1 MKTLKHVWTPQG
13 LQNTIPNGYAQ
24 KGESLWDPSTNDIQ
38 YINEGKEGVDDQPV
52 RVSDETFIPS
62 NNLGFD
68 KLLEPYTKHVSKIQD
83 KRKSAEKNA
92 KYSSLAKAT
101 MNLQNKQIDKYIQ
114 DNIQPVADLQKAI
127 HQQETLDS
135 YSCGKNS
142 KYADGQDQNLLGIPQ
157 MVRLFPS
164 IAGLGAGL
172 GQLGHW
178 AGNSIKY
185 HDTYAENPYQQTALN
200 GLNQLRYNPYPAI
213 RGAYDAE
220 RRNTYNIQNAGG
232 LTGAQR
238 YYGMIGNAIANQRN
252 IADIYANSEVQN
264 NALRTQ
270 YYNSLLGAG
279 ENMAQRRQNAA
290 QHDWADYVAAHGRK
304 TKGMETGIANIMNAI
319 NGGFQNEFNYRMGN
333 NTLGIYLQQ
342 LDIDRKKALADYNN
356 SLKKK

>member
-1 MKTLKHVWTPQG
+1 MKTLKEVWTPEG
-13 LQNTIPNGYAQ
+13 LTKGIPNGMAQ
-24 KGESLWDPSTNDIQ
+24 FGEFLKDNTTYPENIKMIEKGKP
-38 YINEGKEGVDDQPV
+38 GVDDQPISV
-52 RVSDETFIPS
+52 HEGVSIPDA
-62 NNLGFD
+62 NAGIAEALYI
-68 KLLEPYTKHVSKIQD
+68 PAKHISDIQE
-83 KRKSAEKNA
+83 KFRKSSTKFANL
-92 KYSSLAKAT
+92 SSLYKNT
-101 MNLQNKQIDKYIQ
+101 KKVWDKQVQKCISENIDPLMDFQK
-114 DNIQPVADLQKAI
+114 NVLHADKNNTGTYYAA
-127 HQQETLDS
+127 E
-135 YSCGKNS
+135 GK
-142 KYADGQDQNLLGIPQ
+142 DQNLLGIPQ
-157 MVRLFPS
+157 MARLFPS

-238 YYGMIGNAIANQRN
+238 YYGMIGNAIANQRG
-252 IADIYANSEVQN
+252 IADIYANSEAQN

-304 TKGMETGIANIMNAI
+304 TKGIEAGIANIMNAI
-319 NGGFQNEFNYRMGN
+319 NGGFQNEFKYRMGN
-333 NTLGIYLQQ
+333 KTLGMYLQE
-342 LDIDRKKALADYNN
+342 LNTDRLKALAEYNK
-356 SLKKK
+356 SKQV